1 MEYKDISPSTVTEE
15 LLREMIMELKDGDQ
29 LPSQRELA
37 EKLQVSRNAVKYAL
51 ARLQKEGDIRVKNR
65 QGIRVNKKIDVNLL
79 GMRPLSSELGE
90 SNEQIQQLSAKIINT
105 PNSLESFFESSTKQT
120 LELKRLR
127 LYKNQPFS
135 FEIAYLDA
143 QRFEKLVDFDF
154 NNYSLYK
161 ALKENYGVQPTYGYE
176 TITCVL
182 ADESLSR
189 TLQVEE
195 GKPLYQVDSFNYE
208 ENDVPVEHTV
218 QYLIGSNFKY
228 HFKAKNIFDY
238 QEDL

>member
-1 MEYKDISPSTVTEE
+1 
-15 LLREMIMELKDGDQ
+15 
-29 LPSQRELA
+29 QRELA

-90 SNEQIQQLSAKIINT
+90 SNEQIQQLSAKVINT
-105 PNSLESFFESSTKQT
+105 PNSLESFFESTTKRT

-143 QRFEKLVDFDF
+143 QRFEKLV
-154 NNYSLYK
+154 
-161 ALKENYGVQPTYGYE
+161 
-176 TITCVL
+176 
-182 ADESLSR
+182 
-189 TLQVEE
+189 
-195 GKPLYQVDSFNYE
+195 
-208 ENDVPVEHTV
+208 
-218 QYLIGSNFKY
+218 
-228 HFKAKNIFDY
+228 
-238 QEDL
+238 